1 MDGWRRSQSAPVP
14 DGLRQNARDRGYDKH
29 LVLTAVDQLSEKA
42 AEILRQNAGIV
53 LPARFP
59 PRLLERRPPLAGPAT
74 PSDGMVSPVTG
85 GGVVCDFKAW
95 SRRGRC
101 KFRAEF
107 HPQLPQK
114 VLADPHAIALPR
126 TPRGSPAVTAVL
138 NDLGIT
144 RG

>member
-1 MDGWRRSQSAPVP
+1 M
-14 DGLRQNARDRGYDKH
+14 
-29 LVLTAVDQLSEKA
+29 LTAVDQLSEKA
-42 AEILRQNAGIV
+42 AEILCRNAGKVI
-53 LPARFP
+53 PACFR
-59 PRLLERRPPLAGPAT
+59 PRLLERRPPLAGPAA
-74 PSDGMVSPVTG
+74 PSDGMVSSVPG
-85 GGVVCDFKAW
+85 GGAVGDFKAR
-95 SRRGRC
+95 SRFGRR

-107 HPQLPQK
+107 HPLLPQK